1 LPKITDEIGKLPCTA
16 CGESFFETLLVDQ
29 TCAKCRE
36 DQISD
41 EAKKKLREIAASG
54 ELNPHNQVISDPK
67 KFAKKILEQEAKR
80 SKSFVAQDAAQ
91 AELAKRELARR
102 RLLPFVSRFTPDYA
116 PGWVH
121 VDVCN
126 RLEKFTEQV
135 ALRQSPRLMLVMPP
149 RHGKSQIT
157 SKRYP
162 AWVLG
167 QHPTWEFM
175 SCSYSGALS
184 MSFSRE
190 VRSVM
195 RDPTYQQIF
204 KTRLDPDSQSVEQW
218 MTTAGGGLV
227 AAGVGG
233 AITGKGAHILVIDD
247 PVKNREDADSETA
260 RNNTWDWYT
269 STAYT
274 RLAPGGG
281 VLVIQTRWHDDDL
294 AGRLITAMDEGG
306 DEFEIV
312 NYSAIAE
319 DDEEFRLAGE
329 ALHPERYDVDAL
341 KRIRRAVGER
351 DWNALYQGNPVSDEG
366 AYFQRDWFE
375 FYDLNDLPS
384 ADELTYYTAWDLA
397 IGTKEENDFTVGIT
411 VALDRQDNLWVVDM
425 QRGKWDGMQIVDKII
440 DTWEQFKSQITGLE
454 RGQIELSLGPFLQ
467 KQISERK
474 AWGLYIEPMKT
485 GRRDKQARA
494 RSIQGMMQAGKVLFP
509 DSSQCTW
516 SLAMQNELLR
526 FPAGAHDDI
535 VDALA
540 WVGLLIQ
547 DMAPSKPRLPTKA
560 PSWKDKLDQYVGK
573 RRRGG
578 RSWMTA

>member
-1 LPKITDEIGKLPCTA
+1 MIIKELPCNDCA
-16 CGESFFETLLVDQ
+16 MVLPSTLLLQ
-29 TCAKCRE
+29 GLCADCRA
-36 DQISD
+36 SMNLKN
-41 EAKKKLREIAASG
+41 AKAALPGLIADG
-54 ELNPHNQVISDPK
+54 DLMPENQQPLTDTQK
-67 KFAKKILEQEAKR
+67 RRTLGKKIKQQEKLLEKNFEPKGQAK
-80 SKSFVAQDAAQ
+80 

-102 RLLPFVSRFTPDYA
+102 RLLPFVSKFTPDYQ

-121 VDVCN
+121 IDICK
-126 RLEKFTEQV
+126 RLEQFTKAV
-135 ALRQSPRLMLVMPP
+135 ANRESPRLMLVMPP

-167 QHPTWEFM
+167 QYPNWEFM

-190 VRSVM
+190 VRSIM
-195 RDPTYQQIF
+195 RDPMYQQLF
-204 KTRLDPDSQSVEQW
+204 TTRLDPDSQSVEQW
-218 MTTAGGGLV
+218 LTTGGGGLV

-247 PVKNREDADSETA
+247 PVKNREDADSEAA

-274 RLAPGGG
+274 RLSPGGG

-294 AGRLITAMDEGG
+294 SGRLVQAMDEGG
-306 DEFEIV
+306 DPFEIV
-312 NYSAIAE
+312 NYSAVAE
-319 DDEEFRLAGE
+319 EDEAFRKKGE
-329 ALHPERYDVDAL
+329 ALHPERYDADAL
-341 KRIRRAVGER
+341 ARIRRAVGER
-351 DWNALYQGNPVSDEG
+351 DWNALYQGKPIGDEG
-366 AYFQRDWFE
+366 AYFQKDWFKMYE
-375 FYDLNDLPS
+375 LGELPD
-384 ADELTYYTAWDLA
+384 ADELVYYTAWDLA

-411 VALDRQDNLWVVDM
+411 VALDRHDRLWVVDM
-425 QRGKWDGMQIVDKII
+425 QRGKWDGMQIVEKII
-440 DTWEQFKSQITGLE
+440 DTWEQFRSQITGVE

-467 KQISERK
+467 KRIGERN

-494 RSIQGMMQAGKVLFP
+494 RSIQGMLQAGHVFVP
-509 DSSQCTW
+509 SPSECSW
-516 SLAMQNELLR
+516 SLTLQNELLR
-526 FPAGAHDDI
+526 FPAGVHDDI

-547 DMAPSKPRLPTKA
+547 DMSPSVPRKPKKA
-560 PSWKDKLDQYVGK
+560 PSWKDKLDK
-573 RRRGG
+573 FIKPSKDGG
-578 RSWMTA
+578 SWMTA

>member
-1 LPKITDEIGKLPCTA
+1 
-16 CGESFFETLLVDQ
+16 
-29 TCAKCRE
+29 
-36 DQISD
+36 
-41 EAKKKLREIAASG
+41 
-54 ELNPHNQVISDPK
+54 
-67 KFAKKILEQEAKR
+67 
-80 SKSFVAQDAAQ
+80 
-91 AELAKRELARR
+91 
-102 RLLPFVSRFTPDYA
+102 
-116 PGWVH
+116 
-121 VDVCN
+121 
-126 RLEKFTEQV
+126 
-135 ALRQSPRLMLVMPP
+135 
-149 RHGKSQIT
+149 
-157 SKRYP
+157 
-162 AWVLG
+162 
-167 QHPTWEFM
+167 M

-319 DDEEFRLAGE
+319 EDEEFRLAGE

-341 KRIRRAVGER
+341 NRIRRAVGER

-375 FYDLNDLPS
+375 FYDLNELPS

-411 VALDRQDNLWVVDM
+411 VALDRLDNLWVVDM
-425 QRGKWDGMQIVDKII
+425 QRGKWDGMHIVDKII

-454 RGQIELSLGPFLQ
+454 RGRADLTRRNRSNPALCLELLL
-467 KQISERK
+467 
-474 AWGLYIEPMKT
+474 LL
-485 GRRDKQARA
+485 
-494 RSIQGMMQAGKVLFP
+494 KVLAVLKGLVTLVRQPVEVACFFGLDGLACVLCAHAP
-509 DSSQCTW
+509 ATQRSVSSAHRRHDLPRLQCLIKG
-516 SLAMQNELLR
+516 SPLDFLDVL
-526 FPAGAHDDI
+526 D
-535 VDALA
+535 
-540 WVGLLIQ
+540 GLLV
-547 DMAPSKPRLPTKA
+547 DLV
-560 PSWKDKLDQYVGK
+560 LL
-573 RRRGG
+573 
-578 RSWMTA
+578 

>member
-1 LPKITDEIGKLPCTA
+1 MKIVEQSCANCESVLPSTLLLRGLCAECRAKVDLAETKKNLPGLVADGKLIPGNNEPVTRKA
-16 CGESFFETLLVDQ
+16 LG
-29 TCAKCRE
+29 
-36 DQISD
+36 
-41 EAKKKLREIAASG
+41 KKLKDHEAR
-54 ELNPHNQVISDPK
+54 
-67 KFAKKILEQEAKR
+67 LEQNFEPSVEA
-80 SKSFVAQDAAQ
+80 QT
-91 AELAKRELARR
+91 ELAKRELARR
-102 RLLPFVSRFTPDYA
+102 RLLPFVEKFTPDYQ

-121 VDVCN
+121 VDICK
-126 RLEKFTEQV
+126 RLEEFTEAV
-135 ALRQSPRLMLVMPP
+135 ARRESPRLMLVMPP

-167 QHPTWEFM
+167 HYPNWEFM

-190 VRSVM
+190 VRSIM
-195 RDPTYQQIF
+195 RDPAYQQLF

-218 MTTAGGGLV
+218 MTTNGGGLV

-260 RNNTWDWYT
+260 RRNTWDWYT

-294 AGRLITAMDEGG
+294 SGRLVQAMEDGG

-319 DDEEFRLAGE
+319 EDEDYRKQGE
-329 ALHPERYDVDAL
+329 ALHPQRYDTVAL
-341 KRIRRAVGER
+341 NRIRRAIGER
-351 DWNALYQGNPVSDEG
+351 DWHALYQGNPISDEG
-366 AYFQRDWFE
+366 AYFQKSWFKMYE
-375 FYDLNDLPS
+375 LHELPE
-384 ADELTYYTAWDLA
+384 ADELVYYTAWDLA
-397 IGTKEENDFTVGIT
+397 IGTKEANDYTVGVT
-411 VALDRQDNLWVVDM
+411 VALDRNDKLWVVDM
-425 QRGKWDGMQIVDKII
+425 QRGKWDGMQIVEKII
-440 DTWEQFKSQITGLE
+440 DTWEQFRSQITGIE

-467 KQISERK
+467 KRIAERN
-474 AWGLYIEPMKT
+474 AWGLYVEPMKT

-494 RSIQGMMQAGKVLFP
+494 RSIQGMLQAGHVFIP
-509 DSSQCTW
+509 STSECSW
-516 SLAMQNELLR
+516 SLTMQNEMLR
-526 FPAGAHDDI
+526 FPAGVHDDI
-535 VDALA
+535 VDAFA

-547 DMAPSKPRLPTKA
+547 DMAPSQPRKPKKP
-560 PSWKDKLDQYVGK
+560 PSWKDKLDK
-573 RRRGG
+573 FIKPTKDGG
-578 RSWMTA
+578 SWMTA